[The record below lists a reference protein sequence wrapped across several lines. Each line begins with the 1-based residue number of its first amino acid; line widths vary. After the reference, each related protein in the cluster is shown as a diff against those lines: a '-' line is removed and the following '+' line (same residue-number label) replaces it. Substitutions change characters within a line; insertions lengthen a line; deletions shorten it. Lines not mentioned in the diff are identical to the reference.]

1 MNCSD
6 VIIEGA
12 KSSTR
17 YTLIDL
23 ATEKGD
29 KLMKLYDRSKL
40 GNNSV
45 RSVAKTTSAK
55 AKDVARSTSKDLRNN
70 TQDTFASA
78 KDTAQL
84 TYAQMQ
90 KSMQQSWD
98 KARAWLVVGAA
109 IVATFAQEN
118 MRKAQKNLN
127 KAQENLQKVQG
138 PLQSNVKSSLAKTSD
153 VLGKSTSQAKYGLKQ
168 ASTRAKEVQDSWQEQ
183 STKRQLKRKRAKTV
197 FRWGLIFGVA
207 LAVLYSPIA
216 GSEMRQRIGKGCQ
229 QSYAFFRGRN
239 RNVGYPA

>member
-6 VIIEGA
+6 VIIGGA

-29 KLMKLYDRSKL
+29 RLMKLYDRSKV

-45 RSVAKTTSAK
+45 KSVAKTTSAK

-90 KSMQQSWD
+90 KSMKQSWD

-109 IVATFAQEN
+109 IAATFAQEN
-118 MRKAQKNLN
+118 MRKAQMNLE
-127 KAQENLQKVQG
+127 KAQKKLQKVQG
-138 PLQSNVKSSLAKTSD
+138 PLQSNVKSGLAKTSD
-153 VLGKSTSQAKYGLKQ
+153 VLGKGTSQAKYGLKQ

-183 STKRQLKRKRAKTV
+183 
-197 FRWGLIFGVA
+197 
-207 LAVLYSPIA
+207 
-216 GSEMRQRIGKGCQ
+216 
-229 QSYAFFRGRN
+229 
-239 RNVGYPA
+239 